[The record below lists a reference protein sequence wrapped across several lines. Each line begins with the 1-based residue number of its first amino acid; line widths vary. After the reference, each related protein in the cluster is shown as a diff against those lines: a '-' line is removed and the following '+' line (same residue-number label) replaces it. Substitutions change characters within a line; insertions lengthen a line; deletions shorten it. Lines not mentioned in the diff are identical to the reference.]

1 MKSFIKNNWAY
12 VMSGAAIGIVAFALT
27 LLGNP
32 ANMGFCIACFLRD
45 IAGSIG
51 IHQAAV
57 VQYARP
63 EIIGIVLGAF
73 AISLLK
79 KDFKP
84 TGGSAPVTRFVLG
97 ALVMIGALAFLG
109 CPLRMVL
116 RIGGGDL
123 NAIIALFGF
132 IAGIIVG
139 VIFLNKGFSLGRA
152 YDQPKLEGAVAP
164 GASFFLLFVII
175 LIPTVLIESTKG
187 PGSMRAPIWAALI
200 AGLIVGI
207 IGQRTRVCFAGG
219 IRDAVMFK
227 QFHMVWCLLTII
239 IVTIACNLIKAAV
252 TGVPFTFSFDN
263 QPVAHSDHI
272 WSFVGLFVV
281 GLGSV
286 YLGGCPF
293 RQLVL
298 AGSGSSDSAITVLG
312 MLFGAALAHNLG
324 TAGVAGATGG
334 VPFRGEVALI
344 GCVIL
349 LIAIGFMYRRKS

>member
-12 VMSGAAIGIVAFALT
+12 FFSRTAIAIVAFALT
-27 LLGNP
+27 LLGNRE
-32 ANMGFCIACFLRD
+32 NMGFCIACFLRD

-51 IHQAAV
+51 VHQAAV

-84 TGGSAPVTRFVLG
+84 TGGSSPVIRFVLG
-97 ALVMIGALAFLG
+97 AVVMIGALAFLG

-152 YDQPKLEGAVAP
+152 YDQPKVEGGIAPAV
-164 GASFFLLFVII
+164 SLFLLFV
-175 LIPTVLIESTKG
+175 LIFIPGVLIFSKTG
-187 PGSMRAPIWAALI
+187 PGSMHAPIWAALV

-239 IVTIACNLIKAAV
+239 VTTIALNLVKAAV

-298 AGSGSSDSAITVLG
+298 AGSGSGDSTITVLG

-324 TAGVAGATGG
+324 TAGVAGAAGG

-344 GCVIL
+344 GCVVL
-349 LIAIGFMYRRKS
+349 LIIIGFAYRRKS

>member
-12 VMSGAAIGIVAFALT
+12 FFSGAAIAIVAFALT

-32 ANMGFCIACFLRD
+32 ENMGFCIACFLRD
-45 IAGSIG
+45 TAGSLG
-51 IHQAAV
+51 VHQAAV

-84 TGGSAPVTRFVLG
+84 TGGSAPVTRFILG
-97 ALVMIGALAFLG
+97 AVVMIGALAFLG

-132 IAGIIVG
+132 IAGVVAG

-152 YDQPKLEGAVAP
+152 YEQPKVEGAA
-164 GASFFLLFVII
+164 ASASSLVLLFV
-175 LIPTVLIESTKG
+175 LIFIPSMLLFSSKA
-187 PGSMRAPIWAALI
+187 PGSMHAPIWAALV
-200 AGLIVGI
+200 AGLIVGV

-227 QFHMVWCLLTII
+227 QFHMVWCLLSI
-239 IVTIACNLIKAAV
+239 IVTTIALNLVKAQV

-263 QPVAHSDHI
+263 QPIAHSDHI

-324 TAGVAGATGG
+324 TAGVANVG
-334 VPFRGEVALI
+334 VPFRGEVALV
-344 GCVIL
+344 GCVVL
-349 LIAIGFMYRRKS
+349 LIIVGFAFRKKS

>member
-12 VMSGAAIGIVAFALT
+12 IMSGAAIGIVAFALT

-32 ANMGFCIACFLRD
+32 ENMGFCIACFLRD

-334 VPFRGEVALI
+334 VPFRGVVALI